1 MRPKRVRTEHEF
13 WTYLGPRCCFFVAP
27 FRLHALS
34 DTSPLIS
41 FLAFPFL
48 FPVLLP
54 WRSDSFNT
62 SLSPS
67 VACLARRRT
76 PSALT
81 VNAARTRNM
90 SPKSK
95 PASAPP
101 HVPCS
106 SPHLP
111 PSPSSSLCATF
122 IFPEVCLC
130 QQNFRPES
138 EFCSRVSDVS
148 ASCVRVCQRWERI
161 SNEQLSSL
169 SSVHRCGNLEVLVH
183 ELWPLTGRSFGPLW
197 SWRRQWV
204 KWEKPHYLPTVNV
217 LFMDLCTFGCDDFST

>member
-13 WTYLGPRCCFFVAP
+13 WTYLGPRCWFLWPPLGFT
-27 FRLHALS
+27 LS
-34 DTSPLIS
+34 QTPAHWSPSSL
-41 FLAFPFL
+41 FP

-81 VNAARTRNM
+81 VDASRTRTM
-90 SPKSK
+90 SQNQNRHQRRLMC
-95 PASAPP
+95 PAVAP
-101 HVPCS
+101 
-106 SPHLP
+106 LP
-111 PSPSSSLCATF
+111 PLPSSSLCATF

-138 EFCSRVSDVS
+138 EFCSRVSDDS
-148 ASCVRVCQRWERI
+148 ASCLRVCQRWERI

-204 KWEKPHYLPTVNV
+204 KWEKPHYVPTVNV